1 MFCEE
6 LICVAVVAAAAV
18 FAAVLVLFEVDLV
31 IVEGVSVWHDPRDV
45 SEQRHPSVLHSLGP
59 LKRK

>member
-31 IVEGVSVWHDPRDV
+31 IVEGVSV
-45 SEQRHPSVLHSLGP
+45 
-59 LKRK
+59 

>member
-6 LICVAVVAAAAV
+6 LICVVAAAAV

-31 IVEGVSVWHDPRDV
+31 IVEGVSV
-45 SEQRHPSVLHSLGP
+45 
-59 LKRK
+59 